1 MSEFGFKVT
10 SDSTQAQKD
19 LNNLNKSV
27 NNIAVTTEKASNTLA
42 SLAKSVGAVFAGLTA
57 FTALNKASDSL
68 INLENSI
75 GLVTGRTKDL
85 IAVQKELIAISVR
98 ARGTTASAA
107 EVFTKF
113 GRSLSGSGISNRRL
127 LAATETVQKAIA
139 VSGTTAASAEAAIFQ
154 LGQGLASGQLRGEE
168 LNSVLE
174 QTPRL
179 AQAIAEGL
187 GYSVGE
193 LRALAEAGKL
203 TSEKVFKAL
212 LSQTEK
218 INGEFATLAPTFES
232 ATTQLNE
239 SIKRVL
245 GEFSKAT
252 GGSQKLTKFI
262 LQIADSLNTFADD
275 IGITVF
281 EARLYLDDLFDYF
294 KDTFDGIYLL
304 YGKFKANLTSLT
316 FTGIF
321 DSTLDAFKALRSG
334 VASLTFKVPTLDL
347 ASYIPSLDTV
357 IKTISDFGKFVKH
370 VFYSIWDEVVGNST
384 WPDLIEGVVAWAKTL
399 LPSVSKLFEPF
410 KKYVLNLFKAVGG
423 VLSDLKLN
431 IELTYDESKQQG
443 IVKKIIDAFSGIS
456 KGNLLGNINLSQISQ
471 SLDLSKFVDSIKQ
484 LLNSVAGFFKGFGD
498 LAAKSLDS
506 VTMENIKNF
515 GRSVAGAIVV
525 GLIAVFNTRVR
536 ALLAAGLAIKL
547 AIKGQDALGGEG
559 LKTAARELGISLGKI
574 IKDILFTDSEKG
586 VTDLLKTIGNLIAEF
601 GKGLLEGAGFSGASN
616 GKGLIAGLLFGTG
629 TTAILTGNIGK
640 VSKLIY
646 ENIIRPLMTG
656 KEISK
661 EILNP
666 DGSKTISKGNEPSYI
681 EKAIFG
687 PEGMSTGSNTILEAT
702 KSLNSNIIKGFV
714 GVGTTALGLVF
725 SEWAANKINK
735 TFGIEDTFTQIGVMI
750 GTSIFAGVVLNN
762 IAGKLIT
769 YLEALLLTGGLFKAA
784 STAGFLIAGGIL
796 GGILGQK
803 AADFLGLTDP
813 FERLFLTLGAASAT
827 AFVTGWLGIKIGA
840 LLIAALRTQLIA
852 AGVALSIALGAG
864 FSTAGIIGAV
874 KGLLAFLVTLISAPA
889 VLIALGLAA
898 AGSLIYY
905 IFWGADEDSIGGKI
919 RGWFKSTWADIGS
932 GWDALV
938 ARIKN
943 TRNPF
948 TITPNDPLLFPN
960 GAPQKKANG
969 GHIKGAGTGTSDSIL
984 AKLSNG
990 EFVINANSTKKYR
1003 GLLEAINQGSLPGY
1017 VSGGYVDE
1025 LRKSEGYV
1033 PRVYSDSLRKLT
1045 VGIGHKLTPQEIS
1058 QFKLT
1063 KYDGEADP
1071 VLEKLNFIP
1080 YSKDQIETLFK
1091 VDLAN
1096 AVNSAAKVVSGYG
1109 QDYFKLPLKIQD
1121 VLTDMAYQL
1130 GEGGLSKFKSF
1141 VPAVLEKKYEFAAEN
1156 LKNSLNF
1163 QQTPGRVSKR
1173 IEWLKSALS
1182 DMRSEGRGPAMDP
1195 MSDPR
1200 RTDQGSFFDRFIES
1214 IRTRF
1219 SEING
1224 PVSGAGGADNI
1235 TAMLSPGEYV
1245 VNSADARDSFNKKI
1259 LEAMNSGTDLK
1270 RIFGFQDGTSTL
1282 SSGGITVDDR
1292 YASLE
1297 SRLANRGIDTSNLDM
1312 ENLQGSEIR
1321 RLNSLLKDLNKI
1333 EAKLLKEQQ
1342 ALGDESAV
1350 SAELVKQISRY
1361 TEGLALVDKTLAG
1374 ATKLDNAQGTPGLSS
1389 AAKKFGSEQAASFQ
1403 GEFTSGFASYLKGKS
1418 SFKEFKTGILDSFT
1432 SKMVDGFAQGMVGSV
1447 VDSLGIDKMFSSL
1460 FGGAFG
1466 FGEKTGGFLSSG
1478 TVGATIAT
1486 AAWVRLAPAAEGIN
1500 SILGQSS
1507 GSNIFSGFNGIFDKV
1522 GQGFNSFLNIFGM
1535 GNTFAPNMNLLAGAF
1550 ADGGIVSQYGTGAVP
1565 IVAHAGELIL
1575 NEAQQAR
1582 VASAMSNS
1590 NQQVVNLNITGDIS
1604 RQTKSEI
1611 YKMLPSIAEGVNSHN
1626 REKGLR

>member
-57 FTALNKASDSL
+57 FTALNKANDSL

-113 GRSLSGSGISNRRL
+113 GRSLSGTGISNRKL
-127 LAATETVQKAIA
+127 LNATEVVQKAIA

-218 INGEFATLAPTFES
+218 INSEFNTLAPTFES

-245 GEFSKAT
+245 GEFSRAT
-252 GGSQKLTKFI
+252 GGSERLTKFI
-262 LQIADSLNTFADD
+262 LKIADSLNKFADD
-275 IGITVF
+275 IGIIVF
-281 EARLYLDDLFDYF
+281 EARLELDDLFDYF
-294 KDTFDGIYLL
+294 KDTFDGIYLI
-304 YGKFKANLTSLT
+304 YSKFKSNLTNIT
-316 FTGIF
+316 FSGVF
-321 DSTLDAFKALRSG
+321 DSTLEAFKTLRNG
-334 VASLTFKVPTLDL
+334 VASLTFKIPQLDL
-347 ASYIPSLDTV
+347 ASYIPSLDSV
-357 IKTISDFGKFVKH
+357 IKTIGDFGKFVKH
-370 VFYSIWDEVVGNST
+370 VFYSIWDEVVGHST
-384 WPDLIEGVVAWAKTL
+384 WPDFIEGVVAWAKTL
-399 LPSVSKLFEPF
+399 LPSVSALFEPF
-410 KKYVLNLFKAVGG
+410 KRYVLNLFKAVGG

-431 IELTYDESKQQG
+431 IELTYDESKQNG
-443 IVKKIIDAFSGIS
+443 IVKKIIDAFSSIS
-456 KGNLLGNINLSQISQ
+456 QGNLLGSINLGQISQ
-471 SLDLSKFVDSIKQ
+471 SLDLSKFINDIKQ
-484 LLNSVAGFFKGFGD
+484 LLDSVSGFFGRFGQI
-498 LAAKSLDS
+498 ASNSLNT
-506 VTMENIKNF
+506 VTVENLKNF
-515 GRSVAGAIVV
+515 GRSVGGAIVI

-559 LKTAARELGISLGKI
+559 LKTAARELGISLGKV

-601 GKGLLEGAGFSGASN
+601 GKGILEGAGFAGASS
-616 GKGLIAGLLFGTG
+616 GRGLIAGLLFGTG
-629 TTAILTGNIGK
+629 ATAVLTGNIGK

-646 ENIIRPLMTG
+646 ENIIKPLITG

-661 EILNP
+661 EILNA
-666 DGSKTISKGNEPSYI
+666 DGSKTITKGNEPSFI

-687 PEGMSTGSNTILEAT
+687 PEGASSGSKTILDAT
-702 KSLNSNIIKGFV
+702 KNLNSNIIKGFV
-714 GVGTTALGLVF
+714 GVGSTALGLIF

-735 TFGIEDTFTQIGVMI
+735 TFGIEDTFTQIGVMV

-762 IAGKLIT
+762 LSGKLIT
-769 YLEALLLTGGLFKAA
+769 YLEGILLSGGILRSAG
-784 STAGFLIAGGIL
+784 TAGLLIAGGIL

-813 FERLFLTLGAASAT
+813 FERFFLTLGAASAT
-827 AFVTGWLGIKIGA
+827 AFVSGWIGVKIGA
-840 LLIAALRTQLIA
+840 LILNALKKELIA
-852 AGVALSIALGAG
+852 AGLALAVALGSG
-864 FSTAGIIGAV
+864 FSTAGIMGAI
-874 KGLLAFLVTLISAPA
+874 KGLLAFLVSLISAPA
-889 VLIALGLAA
+889 VLVALGLTA

-905 IFWGADEDSIGGKI
+905 IFWGADEDSVGGKI
-919 RGWFKSTWADIGS
+919 RNWFKSTWTDIAS

-943 TRNPF
+943 TKNPF
-948 TITPNDPLLFPN
+948 TLSSNDPLLFPN
-960 GAPQKKANG
+960 GAPTQKKANG
-969 GHIKGAGTGTSDSIL
+969 GHIRGAGTGTSDSIL

-1003 GLLEAINQGSLPGY
+1003 GLLEAINQNSLPGY

-1045 VGIGHKLTPQEIS
+1045 VGIGHRLNPSEIS
-1058 QFKLT
+1058 QFKLG
-1063 KYDGEADP
+1063 KYEGESDS

-1080 YSKDQIETLFK
+1080 YTKDQIETLFK

-1096 AVNSAAKVVSGYG
+1096 AVNSAAKVVAGYG

-1130 GEGGLSKFKSF
+1130 GESGLSKFKSF

-1173 IEWLKSALS
+1173 IEWLKQALT
-1182 DMRSEGRGPAMDP
+1182 DLRSEGRSTMDT

-1200 RTDQGSFFDRFIES
+1200 RLDQGSFFDRFIES

-1219 SEING
+1219 SEVNG
-1224 PVSGAGGADNI
+1224 FVSGAGGSDNI

-1245 VNSADARDSFNKKI
+1245 VNSNDARDSFNKKI
-1259 LEAMNSGTDLK
+1259 LEAMNSGTDIK
-1270 RIFGFQDGTSTL
+1270 RLFGFQSGTSTI
-1282 SSGGITVDDR
+1282 SGGINIDER

-1297 SRLANRGIDTSNLDM
+1297 SKLANRGFDTNNIDMN
-1312 ENLQGSEIR
+1312 NLQGSEIR

-1333 EAKLLKEQQ
+1333 EAKILKEQER
-1342 ALGDESAV
+1342 LGDENALSAD
-1350 SAELVKQISRY
+1350 LIQQIGRY
-1361 TEGLALVDKTLAG
+1361 TDGLALLDKTLAG
-1374 ATKLDNAQGTPGLSS
+1374 AYKLDNAQGTPGLSS
-1389 AAKKFGSEQAASFQ
+1389 GAKKFGSEQAASFQ
-1403 GEFTSGFASYLKGKS
+1403 GEFTSGFASYLKGKN

-1432 SKMVDGFAQGMVGSV
+1432 GKIVDGFAQGLVGSA
-1447 VDSLGIDKMFSSL
+1447 VDTLGLDKMFSNL

-1466 FGEKTGGFLSSG
+1466 FGESTGGFLTG
-1478 TVGATIAT
+1478 GKVGETIAN
-1486 AAWVRLAPAAEGIN
+1486 AAWVRIAPGVE
-1500 SILGQSS
+1500 SVSKMLGSS
-1507 GSNIFSGFNGIFDKV
+1507 GIGGIGDVFKSLSGSVFSSIGSLFSGTM
-1522 GQGFNSFLNIFGM
+1522 FG
-1535 GNTFAPNMNLLAGAF
+1535 AQAGVLQQALGPLQWF
-1550 ADGGIVSQYGTGAVP
+1550 ADGGVVAGAGATP
-1565 IVAHAGELIL
+1565 IIAHAGEVIL

-1582 VASAMSNS
+1582 VAAAMSNS